1 MGLSAMC
8 VLRVCQQA
16 CGSASVLVTAD
27 PVRLSWRDKC
37 QPAILGAILLF
48 WYCYTRLSQS
58 LVEIHSYISSLPQ
71 PSTQKLLKKSM
82 LFSSHV
88 IANSCCSCCDV
99 RRFLSYSL
107 ESPHMWPKIYQKQSK
122 VYFLYFTSAFIW
134 QYLQKK
140 VLFVLKDILNSLLL
154 TFRSHDTLS
163 TFET

>member
-1 MGLSAMC
+1 MC
-8 VLRVCQQA
+8 VLWVCQQA
-16 CGSASVLVTAD
+16 CGSTSVLVTAD
-27 PVRLSWRDKC
+27 PVRLPWRDKC
-37 QPAILGAILLF
+37 QPVILGAILLLLHQAESITCWDTQLYF
-48 WYCYTRLSQS
+48 QS
-58 LVEIHSYISSLPQ
+58 A
-71 PSTQKLLKKSM
+71 STQHSEMTKKSM

-88 IANSCCSCCDV
+88 IMNSCCSCCDV

-107 ESPHMWPKIYQKQSK
+107 ESPHTWPKFYQKQSK

-140 VLFVLKDILNSLLL
+140 VLFILKDILCSLLL